1 MGQFLGA
8 WLGPIVIVVLIFV
21 LHEAYVLG
29 SDKLPAPQGQAL
41 ASMVSGIMGGDVP
54 GQKYLAGAGLGALLS
69 ILQPGLG
76 ITVGLGFYLP
86 FNIVLTYSI
95 GTLLRVV
102 TDRRLG
108 RSWGETTGI
117 PVAAGFIVGEAL
129 VGVGFAI
136 SMILKAV

>member
-1 MGQFLGA
+1 
-8 WLGPIVIVVLIFV
+8 
-21 LHEAYVLG
+21 VLG
-29 SDKLPAPQGQAL
+29 SEKLPAPQGQAL
-41 ASMVSGIMGGDVP
+41 ASMVNGIMGGDVP
-54 GQKYLAGAGLGALLS
+54 TEKYLAGAGLGALLS
-69 ILQPGLG
+69 IFQPGLG

-95 GTLLRVV
+95 GTVLRVIL
-102 TDRRLG
+102 DQKLG
-108 RSWGETTGI
+108 NSHAENVGI

>member
-1 MGQFLGA
+1 M
-8 WLGPIVIVVLIFV
+8 
-21 LHEAYVLG
+21 
-29 SDKLPAPQGQAL
+29 
-41 ASMVSGIMGGDVP
+41 
-54 GQKYLAGAGLGALLS
+54 LS
-69 ILQPGLG
+69 LFQPGLG

-102 TDRRLG
+102 TDYKFG
-108 RSWGETTGI
+108 HSFSETSGI
-117 PVAAGFIVGEAL
+117 PVTAGFIVGEAL